1 MYNTDFVVRYHDI
14 ETELINKLQRK
25 DQLKKE
31 MELKEMEQK
40 EKEIEQRIKEESAV
54 KKKGRKKVSLTD
66 STVVIAA
73 TPAAEPVKI
82 EEPKKRGR
90 KKVIKEEPKKEEEAT
105 NGDVE
110 EDYEYTMDDVYII
123 CEKLYRDEL
132 LSVFK
137 VDPNSDGNI
146 DAGIKNMLELM
157 IDTTTFKQILDDIKL
172 VVIDFN
178 QFTGTPTEIENIRR
192 NSEYIIFITFFS
204 QRVFYIAHKC
214 FCQFLTVGGIDP
226 ELIDKLK
233 EKTIS
238 IFKQ

>member
-25 DQLKKE
+25 VELEKE
-31 MELKEMEQK
+31 KELKEL
-40 EKEIEQRIKEESAV
+40 EQRIKEESVV
-54 KKKGRKKVSLTD
+54 KKKGRKKASVTTVETD
-66 STVVIAA
+66 TTAVVAS
-73 TPAAEPVKI
+73 EPVKV

-90 KKVIKEEPKKEEEAT
+90 KKVIKEEPK
-105 NGDVE
+105 NGDIE

-137 VDPNSDGNI
+137 VNSNSDANI
-146 DAGIKNMLELM
+146 DIGIKNMLELM
-157 IDTTTFKQILDDIKL
+157 IDTTIFKQILDDIKL

-214 FCQFLTVGGIDP
+214 FCQFLTVGEIDDQ
-226 ELIDKLK
+226 LIGQLK

>member
-25 DQLKKE
+25 AELKKE
-31 MELKEMEQK
+31 KEL
-40 EKEIEQRIKEESAV
+40 EQRIKEEATV
-54 KKKGRKKVSLTD
+54 KKKGRKKTNSVVEIASSSIAVD
-66 STVVIAA
+66 ST
-73 TPAAEPVKI
+73 EPVKV

-90 KKVIKEEPKKEEEAT
+90 KKVIKEEPTKEQET
-105 NGDVE
+105 KNSDVE

-137 VDPNSDGNI
+137 VNLNSDGNI
-146 DAGIKNMLELM
+146 DTGIKNMLEQM
-157 IDTTTFKQILDDIKL
+157 IDTTIFKQILDDIKL

-214 FCQFLTVGGIDP
+214 FCQFLTVGEIDND
-226 ELIDKLK
+226 LIDKLK

>member
-25 DQLKKE
+25 TELKKE
-31 MELKEMEQK
+31 KEL
-40 EKEIEQRIKEESAV
+40 EQRTKEEAAV
-54 KKKGRKKVSLTD
+54 KKKGRKKVSITAVETATATD
-66 STVVIAA
+66 ASD
-73 TPAAEPVKI
+73 VKV

-90 KKVIKEEPKKEEEAT
+90 KKVIKEETKKEEETT
-105 NGDVE
+105 NGDLD

-137 VDPNSDGNI
+137 VNPNSDGNI
-146 DAGIKNMLELM
+146 DSGIKNMLEQM
-157 IDTTTFKQILDDIKL
+157 IDTTIFKQILDDIKL

-214 FCQFLTVGGIDP
+214 FCQFLTAGEIDHL
-226 ELIDKLK
+226 LIDQLK

>member
-25 DQLKKE
+25 TELKKE
-31 MELKEMEQK
+31 KELKEK
-40 EKEIEQRIKEESAV
+40 ELEQRTKEEAIV
-54 KKKGRKKVSLTD
+54 KKKGRKKGSLID
-66 STVVIAA
+66 STVVT
-73 TPAAEPVKI
+73 TPAAAAESVKI

-90 KKVIKEEPKKEEEAT
+90 KKAIKEEPKKEEETT
-105 NGDVE
+105 NGDLE

-137 VDPNSDGNI
+137 VNPNSETNI
-146 DAGIKNMLELM
+146 DNGIKNMLEQM
-157 IDTTTFKQILDDIKL
+157 IDTAIFKQILDDIKL

-204 QRVFYIAHKC
+204 QRVFYVAHKC
-214 FCQFLTVGGIDP
+214 FCQFLTVGEIDAD
-226 ELIDKLK
+226 LIHQLK

>member
-1 MYNTDFVVRYHDI
+1 MYNTDFLVRYHDI

-25 DQLKKE
+25 NDLKKE
-31 MELKEMEQK
+31 NELKEMEQRK
-40 EKEIEQRIKEESAV
+40 KEEAVV
-54 KKKGRKKVSLTD
+54 KKKGRKKASIA
-66 STVVIAA
+66 TVEVVETVTTAV
-73 TPAAEPVKI
+73 PAAEPIKI

-90 KKVIKEEPKKEEEAT
+90 KKVIKEEPKKEEEPH
-105 NGDVE
+105 NGDLE

-137 VDPNSDGNI
+137 VTPNSDGNI
-146 DAGIKNMLELM
+146 DTGIKNMLEQM
-157 IDTTTFKQILDDIKL
+157 IDTTIFKQILDDIKL

-214 FCQFLTVGGIDP
+214 FCQFLTVGEIDH
-226 ELIDKLK
+226 ELIHQLK

>member
-14 ETELINKLQRK
+14 ETELINKLKRK
-25 DQLKKE
+25 TELKKE
-31 MELKEMEQK
+31 KELKEIEQR
-40 EKEIEQRIKEESAV
+40 EKELEQRIKEEAAV
-54 KKKGRKKVSLTD
+54 KKKGRKKAS
-66 STVVIAA
+66 SVVETITA
-73 TPAAEPVKI
+73 TASEPVKV

-90 KKVIKEEPKKEEEAT
+90 KKVIKEEPKKEEET
-105 NGDVE
+105 KNDDVD

-137 VDPNSDGNI
+137 VNPSSDGNI
-146 DAGIKNMLELM
+146 DNGIKNMLERM
-157 IDTTTFKQILDDIKL
+157 IDTTIFKQILDDIKL

-214 FCQFLTVGGIDP
+214 FCQFLTAGEID
-226 ELIDKLK
+226 ERLIDQLK

>member
-25 DQLKKE
+25 AELKKE
-31 MELKEMEQK
+31 KEL
-40 EKEIEQRIKEESAV
+40 KEIEQRIKEEAAI
-54 KKKGRKKVSLTD
+54 KKKGRKKASVKIEETTTAVSVTG
-66 STVVIAA
+66 I
-73 TPAAEPVKI
+73 EPVKV

-90 KKVIKEEPKKEEEAT
+90 KKVIKEEPKKEDVED
-105 NGDVE
+105 NVE

-137 VDPNSDGNI
+137 VNPNSDGNI
-146 DAGIKNMLELM
+146 DIGIKNMLELM

-214 FCQFLTVGGIDP
+214 FCQFLTVGDIDP
-226 ELIDKLK
+226 DLIDQLK